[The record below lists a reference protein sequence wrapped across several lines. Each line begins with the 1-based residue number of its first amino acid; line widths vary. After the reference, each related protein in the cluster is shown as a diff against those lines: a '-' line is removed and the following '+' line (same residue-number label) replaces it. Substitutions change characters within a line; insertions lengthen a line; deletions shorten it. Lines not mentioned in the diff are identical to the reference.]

1 MPPILIYNHPFHRL
15 DMPGHTGVLGE
26 NKQSLIIS
34 SLNLQL
40 AIHVVQNHHAGMQ
53 KSHWDKTDKGN
64 YHKK

>member
-1 MPPILIYNHPFHRL
+1 
-15 DMPGHTGVLGE
+15 MPGYTGVLGE

-64 YHKK
+64 YHIK